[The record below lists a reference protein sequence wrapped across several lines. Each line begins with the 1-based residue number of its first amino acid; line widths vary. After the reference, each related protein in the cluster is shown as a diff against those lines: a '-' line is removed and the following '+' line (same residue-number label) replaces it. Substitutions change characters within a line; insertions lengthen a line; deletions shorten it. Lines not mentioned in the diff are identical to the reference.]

1 MLDNVINKITEKFRH
16 SVKTQITPI
25 KNKVEK
31 TLDTKIDLYSKAL
44 KFGVLLILFIEG
56 TKRVNKQAN
65 EQESIMPGQIII
77 NNYLEGKGE
86 HN

>member
-25 KNKVEK
+25 KNKVEQ

-77 NNYLEGKGE
+77 NNYLERKGE